1 MAIKQGATNAVTR
14 KIARSKYA
22 TDIMYRLWDAH
33 NSCWI
38 TVNSRSIWSSK
49 VSVEKIRE
57 SLITKGR
64 DPTTI
69 MVERVFVEVK

>member
-1 MAIKQGATNAVTR
+1 MAIKHGTTNEVTR
-14 KIARSKYA
+14 KIGRSKYA

-49 VSVEKIRE
+49 RSVENIRTRMVTE
-57 SLITKGR
+57 GR
-64 DPTTI
+64 DPATI
-69 MVERVFVEVK
+69 TVERVFVEVK